1 MKRYKHYSFDLWLT
15 LIKSNPE
22 FKRQRALYFHKKYNT
37 SNKSLSEVE
46 AVFKKIDN
54 LCNVVNEKTGKNI
67 DADEMYLMVIGHLND
82 FDAGFDDIDLI
93 ELYVEIEKIIF
104 NYLPEVYCSKT
115 IDTLQAIKQTTNAS
129 FNILSN
135 TAFIK
140 GSTLRIVLDT
150 IGLSNFFDFQI
161 YSDEVGFSKPNPAIF
176 NLMIETISKNGVAM
190 PLEDIVHVGDNSK
203 ADIAAAQKMGIGSFC
218 INSNANRITNLL
230 D

>member
-22 FKRQRALYFHKKYNT
+22 FKKQRALYFHKKYNT
-37 SNKSLSEVE
+37 GNKSVGEVE
-46 AVFKKIDN
+46 AVFKRIDN
-54 LCNVVNEKTGKNI
+54 LCNAVNEKTGKNI
-67 DADEMYLMVIGHLND
+67 DAEEMYLMVISYLND
-82 FDAGFDDIDLI
+82 FEISFDNIDLI
-93 ELYVEIEKIIF
+93 ELYLEIEKIIF

-176 NLMIETISKNGVAM
+176 NLMIETILEGDVII
-190 PLEDIVHVGDNSK
+190 PLQDIVHVGDNPK

-218 INSNANRITNLL
+218 INSNANSITNLL